1 MISLKHLTSKL
12 KNNGGIDGYFS
23 HLRKSFRHNRRQRVI
38 LSGQTSN
45 CKFARP
51 LFFLIYF
58 NNLPEGLKSDAEH
71 FANNA
76 SLFSV
81 IKCVKISALII
92 NNDLLKLQC

>member
-1 MISLKHLTSKL
+1 ML
-12 KNNGGIDGYFS
+12 
-23 HLRKSFRHNRRQRVI
+23 
-38 LSGQTSN
+38 
-45 CKFARP
+45 RP

>member
-1 MISLKHLTSKL
+1 MVVSMAIFLIWESHFATIDDKELFLVAKL
-12 KNNGGIDGYFS
+12 QIA
-23 HLRKSFRHNRRQRVI
+23 
-38 LSGQTSN
+38 N
-45 CKFARP
+45 CKCSCNSVLRP